1 MTAQATICNASLF
14 TVDSE
19 FTKDFDDAFS
29 ISTIPNGAEI
39 LVAIADPTT
48 KVSPASQIDLSAQ
61 EAAATIYTRDHAT
74 KKMFPAYISEDE
86 SSLLEGV
93 QRNCLLFRIII
104 GNDLQVIEFTPM
116 IGSVKVVKRLT
127 YKDIPG
133 ITADPAH
140 DLHAPIKAGVML
152 AEALLK
158 GRRLKGALA
167 LYDLNQFL
175 LTDEEGNLQQM
186 DSSSDTI
193 GHILVQELMIL
204 TNSLAAQY
212 MLKNNIPAVY
222 RNHVAQL
229 AAPPTTD
236 LLQTIETLLQGGGNR
251 ELATSKINALV
262 GRARYEATAN
272 GHYGLNMMA
281 YMHITSPLRR
291 YPDTMNVRQIKAY
304 LLKSDYVY
312 SQADI
317 SAISAKINDTLE
329 ARRNAT
335 SDHFKSAVTKSAER
349 LINAGKLKAMDS
361 AQLSLALKS
370 IREEDGSLPTELCAE
385 ISDRL
390 GKNTLADNVID
401 RLFFQIDHAAI
412 PENLKNAMS
421 AWLYATP
428 AKAMHLIGF
437 STQKS
442 YLSEF
447 AVKCTSS
454 KYGFEANAQI
464 KRISDGLIFSGH
476 GKAAKKKEAE
486 QFAAVAVIA
495 QAVGIPTLDTAF
507 DNETSSAPPQTAS
520 SVTIAGNP
528 KGALLEM
535 CARAKVSPPI
545 FSMTASGPTHLPSFV
560 CSAKMKFKGADLMA
574 ISDPF
579 TSKKTAEADAARLL
593 IIKLE
598 AATEVIACKQ
608 PAFMINDSGNP
619 VGDIQEAM
627 QKSGLPLPDYQF
639 LTIKAHPPVFKCSL
653 NVNIKGVVQTFTS
666 TSSSKAEAKKQV
678 AALAFDAMKKGK
690 TQ

>member
-1 MTAQATICNASLF
+1 MTAQATIRNAVFL

-19 FTKDFDDAFS
+19 HTKDFDDAVS
-29 ISTIPNGAEI
+29 ISAMPNGAEI

-48 KVSPASQIDLSAQ
+48 KVLPASSIDIKAQ
-61 EAAATIYTRDHAT
+61 EAAATIYTRDYAT
-74 KKMFPAYISEDE
+74 KKMFPAHVSENE

-93 QRNCLLFRIII
+93 QRDCLLFRIII
-104 GNDLQVIEFTPM
+104 DNSLQIIEFTPM
-116 IGSVKVVKRLT
+116 IGSIKVGKRLT
-127 YKDIPG
+127 YNDIPR
-133 ITADPAH
+133 IAADPDH
-140 DLHAPIKAGVML
+140 DFHAPIKAGVVL

-158 GRRLKGALA
+158 GRRQKGALA

-186 DSSSDTI
+186 ESSSDTI
-193 GHILVQELMIL
+193 GHVLVQELMIL

-262 GRARYEATAN
+262 GRAKYEATAN
-272 GHYGLNMMA
+272 GHYGLNLLA

-291 YPDTMNVRQIKAY
+291 YPDTMNVRQIKAH
-304 LLKSDYVY
+304 LLKTDYVY

-317 SAISAKINDTLE
+317 SAISSKINETLE
-329 ARRNAT
+329 ARRTAT
-335 SDHFKSAVTKSAER
+335 SDHFKSVVTKSAER
-349 LINAGKLKAMDS
+349 LINAGRLKLMDS

-370 IREEDGSLPTELCAE
+370 IREKDGSLPTELCEE

-390 GKNTLADNVID
+390 EKNTLADNVID

-412 PENLKNAMS
+412 PESLKSSMS
-421 AWLYATP
+421 SWLHATP

-437 STQKS
+437 STQKN
-442 YLSEF
+442 YLSDF
-447 AVKCTSS
+447 SVKCVSS
-454 KYGFEANAQI
+454 KFGFEAKTQI

-476 GKAAKKKEAE
+476 GKAAKKKDAE
-486 QFAAVAVIA
+486 QIATVAVIA

-507 DNETSSAPPQTAS
+507 DNETSSVPPQAAS
-520 SVTIAGNP
+520 SATIDGNP

-560 CSAKMKFKGADLMA
+560 CSAKMKFKGADLMT

-598 AATEVIACKQ
+598 AATESSGCKQ
-608 PAFMINDSGNP
+608 PEFMINDSGNP

-639 LTIKAHPPVFKCSL
+639 LTIKTHPPAFKCSL
-653 NVNIKGVVQTFTS
+653 NVNINGVVQTFTS